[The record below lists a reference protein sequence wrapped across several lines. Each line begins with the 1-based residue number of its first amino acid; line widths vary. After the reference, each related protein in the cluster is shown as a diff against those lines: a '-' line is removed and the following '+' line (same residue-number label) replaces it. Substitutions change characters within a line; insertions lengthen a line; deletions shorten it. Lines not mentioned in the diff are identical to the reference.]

1 MTFDWKDLDGKTLEI
16 IVRSDTQDSPD
27 RLERK
32 IEITCVFGY
41 DKETKNYY
49 CLATEEKEIG

>member
-16 IVRSDTQDSPD
+16 IVRSDTEEE
-27 RLERK
+27 LEGK
-32 IEITCVFGY
+32 HLEITCVFGY

-49 CLATEEKEIG
+49 CLATEEKVVE